1 MTRYVNKILLKK
13 IAIRLK
19 ELRKSHSITQ
29 SELYEDTGVNI
40 GRIERGI
47 NDLSVSSLSKLC
59 EYFEISIE
67 DFFKKIK

>member
-1 MTRYVNKILLKK
+1 MGNYVDKTLLKK

-19 ELRKSHSITQ
+19 ELRKQKNITQ
-29 SELYEDTGVNI
+29 RELYEDTGINI

-59 EYFEISIE
+59 SYFEISIG
-67 DFFKKIK
+67 DFFTKID